1 MADIPGC
8 DAGITSVS
16 TRFFRVTRAADAVSL
31 VQADPAMTTTATAP
45 FTSQARA
52 KQIVQVGDEIIP
64 RAHGRRGRR
73 LSWRCLRVV
82 ERAPEPLRIGA

>member
-1 MADIPGC
+1 
-8 DAGITSVS
+8 
-16 TRFFRVTRAADAVSL
+16 
-31 VQADPAMTTTATAP
+31 MTTTAIVP

-52 KQIVQVGDEIIP
+52 KQIVQVGDEVVT

-73 LSWRCLRVV
+73 MSWRCLRVV